1 MEAGMTEEF
10 DRYVSFRG
18 SDWEGKTGR
27 VLARLQPHIDRVNSP
42 FWAYF
47 IRQRDLAHRQ
57 GLDDLRVLHNF
68 VATLRELLE
77 NLGDLET
84 LAMLEDLEE
93 TCM

>member
-1 MEAGMTEEF
+1 MTEQF

-18 SDWEGKTGR
+18 ADWEGKTSR
-27 VLARLQPHIDRVNSP
+27 VLASLQPHIDQVNSP

-47 IRQRDLAHRQ
+47 MRQRDLAHRQ

-77 NLGDLET
+77 NLGDLKT
-84 LAMLEDLEE
+84 LAMLEELEE

>member
-1 MEAGMTEEF
+1 MEQF
-10 DRYVSFRG
+10 DRYVSFKD
-18 SDWEGKTGR
+18 SDWEGKTNR
-27 VLARLQPHIDRVNSP
+27 VLARLQPHIDRVSSP

-47 IRQRDLAHRQ
+47 MRQRELAHRQ

-77 NLGDLET
+77 NLGDFET
-84 LAMLEDLEE
+84 LALLEDLEE